1 MSFLLTKTP
10 ILANTDTTND
20 IFNNL
25 PIGVVVL
32 EKEIMFPSSEFKI
45 HFANKLARRLLL
57 IPKDSNYKKFISKLD
72 NIKEFNMISQREGN
86 LSLTEHVLSQSHFE
100 SGKTFI
106 TQTQNLLYVK
116 VKHYNSKILI
126 SIDNYTE
133 ERHSLQNKYV
143 QSIGY
148 QYLLTLYHEINNPL
162 NSLIANVGEILNQDE
177 LRGECNLQ
185 CRKKKKRIELLVFL
199 IQFFLKNFIL
209 YFQVKT
215 ITKSDIK
222 DSNAVISISNLIKSM
237 KAKFTKLFQYKEIK
251 QCENIHLLKYK
262 NVKLNYFYFKNL
274 IKMLFIYF
282 YHKNEKGG
290 MFTISAE
297 KGFNEK
303 YVKLIFSNGKPH
315 DILAKSYS
323 SLSESEKLKESNKQK
338 NKIQT
343 TEMTEELITMISS
356 LIDIKVEVH
365 KDSMPVSI
373 VLMIPLWVDDD
384 FGTECDCG
392 ELSPS
397 HKTKLSCLNRDIGKT
412 SLCEIK
418 QKILTAHDMSSSD
431 IDDYSSSLIRKMR
444 KHDTKYLSTKPSNLI
459 CSLFKTIAKTT
470 KDDAIINDDDILSYM
485 SYRRGSYTNLKI
497 PLALNDTFNLRFN
510 DRMNEHKSF
519 SKRRS
524 PITIVSSE
532 GDEFEEYKCNFFDNN
547 DKIDLIKLDN
557 DISPKH
563 ISFFDN
569 GNKESEKTIES
580 PFKCISIN
588 QFDNDNEELNNFKLL
603 HPPKKKKR
611 TDICYNKNIIML
623 NDFEKQL
630 SCPSKKDSV
639 KTVLS
644 PNSSNLSLSS
654 CQCRDVLIV
663 DDEQFNLSCISNIL
677 LKLKIKSDLCYDGRE
692 CVKRIKDKI
701 VKNCNCNKSYYKLIL
716 MDVLMPHM
724 SGKEAAEKIQS
735 LVNDRVLNENV
746 NIVFISACVDQ
757 ASNFDELKKRIPIAK
772 EFLLK
777 PVKKS
782 KIEEILKKYYYEG

>member
-10 ILANTDTTND
+10 ILANTDTIND

-32 EKEIMFPSSEFKI
+32 EKEIMFPSTDYKI
-45 HFANKLARRLLL
+45 HFANKLGRRLLL
-57 IPKDSNYKKFISKLD
+57 IPKDNNYKKFISKLD
-72 NIKEFNMISQREGN
+72 SIKEFNLISQRETN
-86 LSLTEHVLSQSHFE
+86 LSLAEHVLSQSHFE
-100 SGKTFI
+100 SGKTFV
-106 TQTQNLLYVK
+106 TPTQNLLYVK

-162 NSLIANVGEILNQDE
+162 NSLIATVGEILNQDE
-177 LRGECNLQ
+177 VNGDCNIQ
-185 CRKKKKRIELLVFL
+185 SRKKKKRIELLIFL

-222 DSNAVISISNLIKSM
+222 DNNAVISIPNLISSM

-251 QCENIHLLKYK
+251 QCENLHLLKNK

-297 KGFNEK
+297 KGFNDK
-303 YVKLIFSNGKPH
+303 YIKLIFSNGKPH
-315 DILAKSYS
+315 DILIKSYS
-323 SLSESEKLKESNKQK
+323 SLSENEKLKESNKQK

-343 TEMTEELITMISS
+343 TEMTEELISMISS
-356 LIDIKVEVH
+356 LIDIKVEIH
-365 KDSMPVSI
+365 NDSMPVSI
-373 VLMIPLWVDDD
+373 NLMIPLWVDDD
-384 FGTECDCG
+384 FGTECDYE

-397 HKTKLSCLNRDIGKT
+397 HKMKLQCLNRDLGKT
-412 SLCEIK
+412 SLCEIR
-418 QKILTAHDMSSSD
+418 QKILKTHDMSSSD
-431 IDDYSSSLIRKMR
+431 INDYSSSLMKKIR
-444 KHDTKYLSTKPSNLI
+444 KHDTKYLTSKPSNLI

-497 PLALNDTFNLRFN
+497 PLALNDTFNMRFN
-510 DRMNEHKSF
+510 DRMNWNEHKSF

-547 DKIDLIKLDN
+547 DQIDLIKLDN
-557 DISPKH
+557 DISPKN
-563 ISFFDN
+563 ISFN
-569 GNKESEKTIES
+569 NEKNSES

-588 QFDNDNEELNNFKLL
+588 QFDNDNEELNNFTLL

-611 TDICYNKNIIML
+611 TDICYNKKKIML
-623 NDFEKQL
+623 NEFEKQL
-630 SCPSKKDSV
+630 TCPSKKDSV

-644 PNSSNLSLSS
+644 PNSSHLSLSS
-654 CQCRDVLIV
+654 CSCRDVLIV

-677 LKLKIKSDLCYDGRE
+677 LKLKIKSDLCYDGKE
-692 CVKRIKDKI
+692 CVKKIKDKI
-701 VKNCNCNKSYYKLIL
+701 IKNCHCNKSYYKLIL

-724 SGKEAAEKIQS
+724 NGKEAAEKIQS
-735 LVNDRVLNENV
+735 LVNDRVLSENV

-757 ASNFDELKKRIPIAK
+757 ASNFEELQKKIPIAK